1 MTETAPKH
9 VTGNYFPSDLV
20 IILSLHACLFWT
32 LAAANLPLAH
42 DTMINFQMFGTV
54 YREFLLSD
62 EFPLWLPF
70 TSQGVTA
77 DFAYAFTFTPAF
89 YAAVFLGKLFSVT
102 DTLLLFRFG
111 LYLEETL
118 LIYGLYQLSSLF
130 HRHRISPIIVG
141 ITGVLSVSWGTQ
153 IHWNFHLI
161 YLYPLLL
168 YHTARYLRGE
178 GLEHLAFAL
187 IAMTLGGLF
196 YTQIF
201 IAATLGA
208 FVCIWLLL
216 FRPQMPS
223 LLRFAIPNPGGQVIV
238 CVALVIA
245 FMNVQ
250 FARHVIDGM
259 QSFTSLRQANG
270 SVGLDIFLTYGGYV
284 SPVKFMEFIYAAP
297 VRFAFVAY
305 SGLFTI
311 LFVTFALIH
320 ARTKAFGVFVLLVGL
335 VLLFSLG
342 ASGGVA
348 EIAYRFFPTMDKF
361 RHIGFVTPVA
371 KILLIV
377 ASGFGIDHYLENRS
391 ARGRN
396 TLFLT
401 SLAIALGAVFV
412 MVDAEHGWQYAY
424 ASDSSL
430 DIPFAFHYWQWAIV
444 VLFVLVAFG
453 LGTKLV
459 TRDILGPGLLVCVL
473 LEMMSYKFMLEWRA
487 PAMTPNWFRHWQS
500 LRHAYDVRPLLYSSM
515 RRREIEQDIIH
526 QLSLM
531 EVWGARNSLG
541 YGSLSLDLCFPVHR
555 VDMISTP
562 FDSLIRTRL
571 AVTDGQSPQEYF
583 TLGSVV
589 NDTALMAAIGCETP
603 KLYLARTPVLTDN
616 DAQVRHIINN
626 AATLYETPVVQT
638 SHPGWSDAMPTSSS
652 AISTDVITIRRFSAN
667 QLIANIEIPAGS
679 NRFLIYL
686 DSLHPGWHAQ
696 IDGHPAPIL
705 PANIAFKA
713 LELTPGYHEVAFRF
727 TGGSRWTAATIWI
740 NYLLTI
746 VLLLTIV
753 GVYGRY
759 MLSRITSLFLRPNSV
774 RSHNPEGA
782 SKKPSQ

>member
-1 MTETAPKH
+1 MTESTPKNLI
-9 VTGNYFPSDLV
+9 GNYLPFDLV
-20 IILSLHACLFWT
+20 IILSLHACLFWA

-70 TSQGVTA
+70 TNQGVTA

-111 LYLEETL
+111 LYLEEAL
-118 LIYGLYQLSSLF
+118 LLYGLYQLSSLF
-130 HRHRISPIIVG
+130 HRHRISPIIIG

-161 YLYPLLL
+161 YLYPLML

-187 IAMTLGGLF
+187 IVMTLGGLF

-201 IAATLGA
+201 IAATLCA

-216 FRPQMPS
+216 LRPQISS
-223 LLRFAIPNPGGQVIV
+223 LLSFAVPNPGGLLIV
-238 CVALVIA
+238 CLALAIA

-259 QSFTSLRQANG
+259 QSFTSLRQSNG

-297 VRFAFVAY
+297 VRFAFTAY
-305 SGLFTI
+305 CGLFTI
-311 LFVTFALIH
+311 LFLIFALVH
-320 ARTKAFGVFVLLVGL
+320 ARTKVFGVFMLLAGL

-342 ASGGVA
+342 TSGGVA
-348 EIAYRFFPTMDKF
+348 EIAYRFFPAMDKF

-377 ASGFGIDHYLENRS
+377 ASGFGVDHYLESISIRK
-391 ARGRN
+391 RN
-396 TLFLT
+396 TLILT
-401 SLAIALGAVFV
+401 ALTIVMGAAFV
-412 MVDAEHGWQYAY
+412 MVDAAHGWRYAY
-424 ASDSSL
+424 VTDSSL
-430 DIPFAFHYWQWAIV
+430 DIPFTFHYLQWVIV
-444 VLFVLVAFG
+444 LLFVLVAFG
-453 LGTKLV
+453 LRTE
-459 TRDILGPGLLVCVL
+459 RIAHDILGPSLVVCVL
-473 LEMMSYKFMLEWRA
+473 LEMMTYKFMLEWYA

-500 LRHAYDVRPLLYSSM
+500 LRHAYDVRPLLYSPK

-526 QLSLM
+526 RLSLM
-531 EVWGARNSLG
+531 DVWGARNSLG

-555 VDMISTP
+555 VDMTSTS
-562 FDSLIRTRL
+562 FDSLIQTRL

-583 TLGSVV
+583 TLASVV
-589 NDTALMAAIGCETP
+589 KDAALMAAIGCETP
-603 KLYLARTPVLTDN
+603 KLYLARTPVVADN
-616 DAQVRHIINN
+616 DAQARHIVNT

-638 SHPGWSDAMPTSSS
+638 SHPRRYDAMPTSPSVVSS
-652 AISTDVITIRRFSAN
+652 DVITIRRFSAN
-667 QLIANIEIPAGS
+667 QLIANIDMPSGS
-679 NRFLIYL
+679 NSFLIYL
-686 DSLHPGWHAQ
+686 DSLHPGWQAQ
-696 IDGHPAPIL
+696 IDGHAAPIL

-713 LELTPGYHEVAFRF
+713 LELTPGHHEVTFRF

-740 NYLLTI
+740 NYILTI
-746 VLLLTIV
+746 ALLLTTV
-753 GVYGRY
+753 GVYVRY
-759 MLSRITSLFLRPNSV
+759 MLSRMSSLFLLPNSG
-774 RSHNPEGA
+774 SSQYPEGA

>member
-1 MTETAPKH
+1 MTESTPKNL
-9 VTGNYFPSDLV
+9 VGNYLPSDLV
-20 IILSLHACLFWT
+20 IILSLHACLFWAV
-32 LAAANLPLAH
+32 AAANLPLAH

-62 EFPLWLPF
+62 EFPLWLPY

-89 YAAVFLGKLFSVT
+89 YAAAFLGKLFTVT

-130 HRHRISPIIVG
+130 HRRRITPIIIG

-161 YLYPLLL
+161 YLYPLML

-187 IAMTLGGLF
+187 IVMTLGGLF

-216 FRPQMPS
+216 FRPQIPS
-223 LLRFAIPNPGGQVIV
+223 LLRFALPSPGGQVIV

-245 FMNVQ
+245 FTNVQ

-297 VRFAFVAY
+297 VRFAFIAY
-305 SGLFTI
+305 CGLFTV
-311 LFVTFALIH
+311 LFLIFALVH
-320 ARTKAFGVFVLLVGL
+320 ARTKVFGVFMLLAGL

-342 ASGGVA
+342 SSGEVA
-348 EIAYRFFPTMDKF
+348 EIAYRFFPAMDKF

-377 ASGFGIDHYLENRS
+377 ASGFGIDHYLESISIRN
-391 ARGRN
+391 RN
-396 TLFLT
+396 TLTLT
-401 SLAIALGAVFV
+401 ALTVVLGTAFV
-412 MVDAEHGWQYAY
+412 MIDATHGWRYAY
-424 ASDSSL
+424 ATDSNL
-430 DIPFAFHYWQWAIV
+430 DIPFAFHYLQWAILL
-444 VLFVLVAFG
+444 LFVLVAFG
-453 LGTKLV
+453 LGTELIA
-459 TRDILGPGLLVCVL
+459 RDILGPCLLVCVL

-500 LRHAYDVRPLLYSSM
+500 LRHAYDVRPLLYSPI

-526 QLSLM
+526 RLSLM

-603 KLYLARTPVLTDN
+603 KLYLARKPVLTDN
-616 DAQVRHIINN
+616 DAQARHIVNT
-626 AATLYETPVVQT
+626 AATLYETPVVQI
-638 SHPGWSDAMPTSSS
+638 SDPRRYDAMPTSPS
-652 AISTDVITIRRFSAN
+652 AISADVIAIRRFSSN
-667 QLIANIEIPAGS
+667 QLIASIEIPAGS

-686 DSLHPGWHAQ
+686 DSLHPGWQAQ
-696 IDGHPAPIL
+696 IDGHAAPIL

-713 LELTPGYHEVAFRF
+713 LELTPGYHEVTFRF
-727 TGGSRWTAATIWI
+727 TGGSRWTATTIWI
-740 NYLLTI
+740 NYILTI
-746 VLLLTIV
+746 VLLLTTV

-759 MLSRITSLFLRPNSV
+759 MLSRISSLFLLPNSGC
-774 RSHNPEGA
+774 SQNPEGT
-782 SKKPSQ
+782 SKVPSQ